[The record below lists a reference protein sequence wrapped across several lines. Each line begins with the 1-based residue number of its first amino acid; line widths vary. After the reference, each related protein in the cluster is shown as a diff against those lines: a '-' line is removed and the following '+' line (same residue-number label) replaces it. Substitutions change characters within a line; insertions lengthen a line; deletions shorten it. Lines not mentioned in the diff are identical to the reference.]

1 MVLQNGLLWVPQ
13 TFPRVARVS
22 QSVFVL
28 VVMCGSQSR
37 LLAVM
42 CVWQFDVF
50 TKFSRKSP
58 FYARLRKALLRQPG
72 LGIYGAGVV
81 IRSSRVQ
88 DLYPATRG
96 ICFSIAPSS
105 NLGTRLL
112 RLFEIS
118 VCFLCFCSMP
128 VN

>member
-1 MVLQNGLLWVPQ
+1 MGPANFSSSCTG
-13 TFPRVARVS
+13 
-22 QSVFVL
+22 L
-28 VVMCGSQSR
+28 VVCFCFSGDVR
-37 LLAVM
+37 LAISSFSGYVRL
-42 CVWQFDVF
+42 WQFDFF
-50 TKFSRKSP
+50 TKFSRKSSC
-58 FYARLRKALLRQPG
+58 YERLRKALLRQPG

-112 RLFEIS
+112 RLFEIFVSFVS
-118 VCFLCFCSMP
+118 VACL
-128 VN
+128 